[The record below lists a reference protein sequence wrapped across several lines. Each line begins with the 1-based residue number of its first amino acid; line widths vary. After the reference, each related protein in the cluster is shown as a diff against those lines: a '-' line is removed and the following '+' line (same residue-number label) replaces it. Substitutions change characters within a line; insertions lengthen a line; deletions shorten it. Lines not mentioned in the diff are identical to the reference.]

1 MSYNHDPTRLFN
13 GFYYLRM
20 AVIFIIDC
28 TQLLITEIADKGLF
42 IRCNIALIQEY
53 RGNMRPTNI
62 PAMGHSSNFVNIQL
76 RTCARKLPN
85 NPLAAIEPRM
95 VMIANQLLYEVMI
108 RIEAVG
114 QQVAFAPV
122 KGTGHLNSRKQLN
135 LIHIADNLLGFP
147 ETF

>member
-1 MSYNHDPTRLFN
+1 MSYNHDPTRPFN

-20 AVIFIIDC
+20 AVIFMIDC

-42 IRCNIALIQEY
+42 IRCNITLIQEY

-62 PAMGHSSNFVNIQL
+62 PAMGYSFNFVNIQL
-76 RTCARKLPN
+76 KTFARKLPN
-85 NPLAAIEPRM
+85 NPLAAIKPRM
-95 VMIANQLLYEVMI
+95 IVIANQLLYKGMI

-114 QQVAFAPV
+114 QKMTFAPV
-122 KGTGHLNSRKQLN
+122 KVTGNLNSRKQLN
-135 LIHIADNLLGFP
+135 LIHIADNLLSLP